1 MSARVTSKVLELNIL
16 DEAQTVLSRPHY
28 LQENNLSMHIQ
39 ALLNFSHKKSLEI
52 QRLKLESLDRLSSM
66 SPTENELHQ
75 N

>member
-16 DEAQTVLSRPHY
+16 DEAQTVLSQPHY
-28 LQENNLSMHIQ
+28 LQEINLSMYIQ

-52 QRLKLESLDRLSSM
+52 QRLKLESLYRLSSM
-66 SPTENELHQ
+66 SPIENELHQ